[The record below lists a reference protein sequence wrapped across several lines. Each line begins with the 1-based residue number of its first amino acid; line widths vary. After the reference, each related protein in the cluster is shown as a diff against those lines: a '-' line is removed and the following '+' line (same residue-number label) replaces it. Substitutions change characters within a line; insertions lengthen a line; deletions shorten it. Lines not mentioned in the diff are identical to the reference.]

1 MTIRLFALLAVVAL
15 VPGCGIL
22 EPKVTSP
29 ISGKEVTSGQL
40 AAEIAKADAAELQAQ
55 RNDERKAT
63 LEQRASQREASA
75 AFAALNA
82 ERDQFEAKY
91 RARADEITREAQVK
105 LDASVDWFTNAT
117 LAREEQRKALASQFD
132 LAAEQLK
139 AKAEAAQG
147 IFAALKGIPV
157 VGQAIA
163 SSGAGGAIEAIF
175 GTLVGGTGMAFLA
188 RRAKKREDEAWDESE
203 RKAKEAASQQQALT
217 LALLGRFDANKDGK
231 LDADELAKA
240 RGEAGVVA

>member
-1 MTIRLFALLAVVAL
+1 MKRLALLFPIL
-15 VPGCGIL
+15 FLSGCGIL

-55 RNDERKAT
+55 RDDERKAT

-82 ERDQFEAKY
+82 ERDQFEARY
-91 RARADEITREAQVK
+91 RAKADEITREAQVK

-117 LAREEQRKALASQFD
+117 LAREEQRKALASQVD

-139 AKAEAAQG
+139 AKAEAAQSV
-147 IFAALKGIPV
+147 FAALKGIPV
-157 VGQAIA
+157 VGQAINA
-163 SSGAGGAIEAIF
+163 SGAGTAIDAVFGLLIGGA
-175 GTLVGGTGMAFLA
+175 GMGYLA
-188 RRAKKREDEAWDESE
+188 KRSKAREDAAWDESE

-231 LDADELAKA
+231 LDTDELAKA
-240 RGEAGVVA
+240 RTEAGVSA